1 MEKDILKINNSI
13 NESVNETED
22 NINENDIYN
31 YTCNV
36 DENKINSNDLIMDFK
51 WFEKEFLELNPE
63 VSKEE
68 LFYMLSKK
76 KGYFYVNFE
85 NFEEYQLPN
94 KEYCGEFMFVKRKI
108 IGKPCLGNIF
118 LSKAQNGNVHKYRYY
133 TGLTGTPI
141 GIMPIK
147 NNKYL
152 IVCKPKNTVYNI
164 IFAIIFIRLMIL
176 QFLGK

>member
-13 NESVNETED
+13 NESVNEAED

-76 KGYFYVNFE
+76 KGYF
-85 NFEEYQLPN
+85 
-94 KEYCGEFMFVKRKI
+94 I
-108 IGKPCLGNIF
+108 
-118 LSKAQNGNVHKYRYY
+118 
-133 TGLTGTPI
+133 
-141 GIMPIK
+141 
-147 NNKYL
+147 
-152 IVCKPKNTVYNI
+152 
-164 IFAIIFIRLMIL
+164 
-176 QFLGK
+176 